1 MSTLTVRK
9 NFKFDKEMVDK
20 VGTILQEKNLNFTQF
35 LSYYFKAVIKDP
47 ALIDVVEQKSRQ
59 RTGNFIGI
67 LDEKIGNIDY
77 KDMKK
82 SYNENLSWW

>member
-1 MSTLTVRK
+1 MGTLTVRK

-35 LSYYFKAVIKDP
+35 LSHYFKAVIKEP

-67 LDEKIGNIDY
+67 LDKKIGDMDY
-77 KDMKK
+77 KEMKQ
-82 SYNENLSWW
+82 SYNENLS